1 MNSLINDIRSYPFER
16 LRNLIQPK
24 NALGE
29 INLSIGEP
37 KHNANPK
44 ILEEVNKQKNLFS
57 HYPPMTMI
65 PELKKSYK
73 NYLENN
79 FNLDSI
85 SDDEVFLVG
94 GTREG
99 TFSAIQTMVDRRN
112 ITAKPNVCMPNPY
125 YQIYGGATLFAGAS
139 PYFLNCTYENNFQ
152 IDFEKIDPSV
162 WQNCQLLVLCSPSNP
177 TGKVMTKDE
186 LCLVVELSNK
196 YDFKILSDECYID
209 IYFSE
214 KPYSLLQAAMEVN
227 RCFDNILVL
236 HSLSKRSN
244 LPGFRSGCATGD
256 KKIISAY
263 SKYRMFHGVSVPLPI
278 QNASVL
284 AWEDYETVEDN
295 RALYKEKFKLAE
307 KILEKDS
314 LIPEGAFYLWLKV
327 KDSEMFTK
335 KLYNEEQVI
344 VLPGKYLG
352 TKNNGNNPAE
362 QFLRIA
368 LVHDIKLTSKALKSI
383 KKIIDND

>member
-1 MNSLINDIRSYPFER
+1 M
-16 LRNLIQPK
+16 
-24 NALGE
+24 
-29 INLSIGEP
+29 
-37 KHNANPK
+37 
-44 ILEEVNKQKNLFS
+44 EVNK
-57 HYPPMTMI
+57 
-65 PELKKSYK
+65 
-73 NYLENN
+73 
-79 FNLDSI
+79 
-85 SDDEVFLVG
+85 
-94 GTREG
+94 
-99 TFSAIQTMVDRRN
+99 
-112 ITAKPNVCMPNPY
+112 
-125 YQIYGGATLFAGAS
+125 
-139 PYFLNCTYENNFQ
+139 
-152 IDFEKIDPSV
+152 
-162 WQNCQLLVLCSPSNP
+162 
-177 TGKVMTKDE
+177 
-186 LCLVVELSNK
+186 
-196 YDFKILSDECYID
+196 
-209 IYFSE
+209 
-214 KPYSLLQAAMEVN
+214 
-227 RCFDNILVL
+227 CFDNILVL

-307 KILEKDS
+307 KILEKNS

-335 KLYNEEQVI
+335 KLYDEEQVI